1 MDLSGKRVLVTG
13 ASRGIGREI
22 AIQCAGAGAR
32 VALVARNEAAIKE
45 LATELGGTAHPC
57 DLSDAEQVRGLIG
70 RVEADGGPIDVLVN
84 NAGLDA
90 VGALENTSEEV
101 LAGLL
106 HVNLLTPLELTRQ
119 VLPGMVA
126 RKAGHLVN
134 VSSYASAAMFP
145 GGTAYA
151 ASKGGLSHF
160 TEVLRWEL
168 EGTGIDLTIVELGPI
183 PTDMLD
189 NVKTYKPTDAGFGR
203 LYKLGLIVDVPSS
216 TVAAHVVKAISG
228 RKRNV
233 RLPRRG
239 VLFPMLRASSQRIIR
254 WLCVGIPNRP

>member
-1 MDLSGKRVLVTG
+1 VDLRGKRVLITG

-22 AIQCAGAGAR
+22 ALASAAAGAR

-45 LATELGGTAHPC
+45 LAAELGGTAHPC
-57 DLSDAEQVRGLIG
+57 DLSDVEQVRGLVA
-70 RVEADGGPIDVLVN
+70 RVEADGGPVDVLVN

-90 VGALENTSEEV
+90 VGGLETSTAEDV
-101 LAGLL
+101 ADLL
-106 HVNLLTPLELTRQ
+106 HVNLLAPIELSRQ
-119 VLPGMVA
+119 VLPGMVS

-145 GGTAYA
+145 GGTAYG
-151 ASKGGLSHF
+151 ASKAGLSHF

-168 EGTGIDLTIVELGPI
+168 QGTGVDLTIVELGPI

-189 NVKTYKPTDAGFGR
+189 HVKDYRPTEAGFNR
-203 LYKLGLIVDVPSS
+203 LYKLGLIVDVPAA
-216 TVAAHVVKAISG
+216 TVAAHIVKAIEG
-228 RKRNV
+228 KKRDV

-254 WLCVGIPNRP
+254 WLCVGIPTR